1 MGKPGLGSWKASPGS
16 QGGRT
21 RNPVWAPPLS
31 SLTHSCACIY
41 SIPQEHLKPP
51 QEDAPHQ
58 HPALPVVR
66 GLTVF
71 AVCPLC
77 FLPIPITCCSHVCSP
92 LNYDKRVLSFISVSK
107 PVSCQPTHHK
117 VARDILLPMRSDHL
131 FPIVSREA
139 AQGLVDGRLNGCR
152 MSE

>member
-1 MGKPGLGSWKASPGS
+1 MGSSPLLPDTFLCPYLLNSPGAPQATS
-16 QGGRT
+16 GRCSPPTPCPT
-21 RNPVWAPPLS
+21 RAV
-31 SLTHSCACIY
+31 H
-41 SIPQEHLKPP
+41 
-51 QEDAPHQ
+51 
-58 HPALPVVR
+58 R
-66 GLTVF
+66 GLIVF

-152 MSE
+152 MSERPASLGESRGVL